1 MVEVGRPWSIDGDGA
16 LFLLVSEVQW
26 VRLAHRYDPMIAVHT
41 SVVEPLPLQITAVI
55 LQSTGTDCSGEVL
68 S

>member
-1 MVEVGRPWSIDGDGA
+1 MACFGRRVVRNAGQA
-16 LFLLVSEVQW
+16 QR
-26 VRLAHRYDPMIAVHT
+26 VRLAHLFDPMIAVHT

>member
-1 MVEVGRPWSIDGDGA
+1 M
-16 LFLLVSEVQW
+16 LFLFVSEAQR
-26 VRLAHRYDPMIAVHT
+26 VRLAHLFDSMIAVHT
-41 SVVEPLPLQITAVI
+41 SVFEPLPLQITAVI